1 MMLLTRLMGTAFSP
15 GGSAGGLSILIF
27 HRVLPVPD
35 PLFPEEPDAK
45 RFAEILSWIRSSFNV
60 VPLGQAIKDL
70 DGNALPPRAVA
81 ITFDDGYA
89 DNYLVA
95 MPILKRFG
103 MPATFFVA
111 SDFLDGGRMW
121 NDTIIESVRAYA
133 GTELDLTHIGLERH
147 QTVDALSRRRVIDE
161 LIPQVK
167 YLPAAERSQIVGA
180 IADACRAALPDD
192 LMMSSDQLRAL
203 HAEGGEIGGHT
214 RSHPILARLGD
225 EEAKSEILEG
235 KLALEGIIGESI
247 TLFAYPNGKPGR
259 DYASRHA
266 TMVRDAGYS
275 AAVSTAAGMVR
286 RQTDRFQLPRFTPWD
301 RTGFRFGLRMVA
313 NMRKSGEIAE

>member
-1 MMLLTRLMGTAFSP
+1 MMFLAKCLGTALSP
-15 GGSAGGLSILIF
+15 GGAAGGLSILIF
-27 HRVLPVPD
+27 HRVLPSPD

-60 VPLGQAIKDL
+60 VPLGQAIKNL

-133 GTELDLTHIGLERH
+133 GTELDLSHIGLERH
-147 QTVDALSRRRVIDE
+147 QTGDALSRRKVIDE
-161 LIPQVK
+161 LIPQIK

-203 HAEGGEIGGHT
+203 HAEGAEIGGHT

-225 EEAKSEILEG
+225 DEAKSEILEG
-235 KLALEGIIGESI
+235 KLALEGIIGQSI

-259 DYASRHA
+259 DYANRHA
-266 TMVRDAGYS
+266 AMVRDAGYL

-301 RTGFRFGLRMVA
+301 RTAFRFGLRMVA
-313 NMRKSGEIAE
+313 NMRKSGETAE